1 MNERS
6 VVKVVEFG
14 NREGERGTERV
25 KCLLCRGGG
34 GRRSPVFEMLENT
47 KVERGATEQ
56 LAKHE

>member
-1 MNERS
+1 MALFLRGVESRCTMNERS

-34 GRRSPVFEMLENT
+34 DEDHLFLKCWKTRR
-47 KVERGATEQ
+47 
-56 LAKHE
+56 